1 MIREYIVTHLQKKL
15 NTNKVLV
22 IYDAVQ
28 FYAELLPALSKIA
41 KVIDLRNSILE
52 AREEAYHY
60 FNNDL
65 VNNTE
70 KGLVIYSPFE
80 APLNEQ
86 DKIEDPFYIFT
97 LGNNYFPYSA
107 SDKYETLCKACFSE
121 KESQINEL
129 FAQSIPDFDTIDAL
143 GDGNI
148 YAKLQV
154 LTGCKSEKELFL
166 ALMTPND
173 SQEAKLKS
181 DKTWFSEYKKLTE
194 AIGLNSKAN
203 KTFENV
209 NEELWRIIL
218 FSEFVFDLPI
228 ALPQKLQSVPIVK
241 ESSKSLVLD
250 IVKTIRN
257 NKASEQIYI
266 DKANEIEKQLGLSKE
281 FKNEINLG
289 SIVTFAFEDNT
300 YFNHFISLITQN
312 EFKKAEEV
320 KKQNKENIWP
330 QQDEERKKMWLL
342 ADYALKICQLT
353 SSKDKF
359 PAAAKAIVDLYAN
372 QLFEI
377 DLYQRRFE
385 MTISQIISSNQS
397 IDLLVTK
404 IRTIYREYIGKLQ
417 KAFYASFNSWPIE
430 GMNRNIQLFDKYITP
445 ELKGKKKIAYLL
457 VDALRFEIGK
467 ELEQS
472 LSNHFTINITPSCA
486 FVPTVTKYAMAAL
499 VPNAEKAL
507 SLNEHG
513 GKLEAFLDGKPALNL
528 ESRRTYFKEKLGDR
542 CEIIT
547 LDQLLNN
554 HQSTPDLLIIT
565 TNEIDGAGENLNIT
579 TALASMQQSIHNLSK
594 GLFALKKLGYEKTVI
609 ATDHGFML
617 YPTFLHGDSVKKP
630 QGEWIL
636 QKGRCIAGK
645 GIISENSLSFN
656 PSGIGVNSNVEN
668 FQFLKNYAVFEK
680 NLQFFHEG
688 ISLQEAIVPIIEI
701 ATNNFNTQK
710 EAEITLTYRGKSEG
724 SVTTRRPL
732 IELMCFQEGNIGFD
746 PITIKIE
753 AVSGNN
759 IIGEPIESE
768 EVNSLTK
775 LVEIFPQRAYK
786 IPLGLLD
793 EFEGK
798 FKVIASD
805 PLSGKEFSVIN
816 LETNY
821 LD

>member
-1 MIREYIVTHLQKKL
+1 MIREYIIAHLQIKL
-15 NTNKVLV
+15 NTNRALV
-22 IYDAVQ
+22 IYDETQ
-28 FYAELLPALSKIA
+28 FYLELISALSKTA
-41 KVIDLRNSILE
+41 KVINLQGSILE

-65 VNNTE
+65 INNAA
-70 KGLVIYSPFE
+70 KGLIIYSPFE
-80 APLNEQ
+80 APIDEQ

-107 SDKYETLCKACFSE
+107 SDKYETLCKACFPE

-143 GDGNI
+143 GEGNT

-166 ALMTPND
+166 ALMTPNEE
-173 SQEAKLKS
+173 QEHKLKS
-181 DKTWFSEYKKLTE
+181 DKTWFSEYKKLSE
-194 AIGLNSKAN
+194 VIGLVTKS
-203 KTFENV
+203 KTFQNV

-218 FSEFVFDLPI
+218 FSEFVFDLPVT
-228 ALPQKLQSVPIVK
+228 LPQKLLSVPVVK
-241 ESSKSLVLD
+241 ESSKPLVLE
-250 IVKTIRN
+250 IVKSIRN
-257 NKASEQIYI
+257 NKASEQNYI
-266 DKANEIEKQLGLSKE
+266 DKANEIEKQLALSHE
-281 FKNEINLG
+281 FKNEANLG

-300 YFNHFISLITQN
+300 YFNHFINLIIKKDLQ
-312 EFKKAEEV
+312 KAEEV

-330 QQDEERKKMWLL
+330 QHDEERKKMWLL
-342 ADYALKICQLT
+342 AGHALKICQLT
-353 SSKDKF
+353 ASKIKL
-359 PAAAKAIVDLYAN
+359 PKESKAIVDLYAN
-372 QLFEI
+372 QLYEI
-377 DLYQRRFE
+377 DLFQRRFE
-385 MTISQIISSNQS
+385 MTLSQIISGSQS
-397 IDLLVTK
+397 IDLLVTN
-404 IRTIYREYIGKLQ
+404 IRTIYRDYMDELQ
-417 KAFYASFNSWPIE
+417 KAFYTSFKSWPIE
-430 GMNRNIQLFDKYITP
+430 GLNRNIQLFDKYITP
-445 ELKGKKKIAYLL
+445 ELKGKKKVAYIL
-457 VDALRFEIGK
+457 VDALRFEISK

-499 VPNAEKAL
+499 VPDAENAL
-507 SLNEHG
+507 SLKEHN
-513 GKLEAFLDGKPALNL
+513 GKLEAFLDNKPALNL

-542 CEIIT
+542 CDIVT
-547 LDQLLNN
+547 LDELLNN

-594 GLFALKKLGYEKTVI
+594 GLYALKKLGYEKTVI

-617 YPTFLHGDSVKKP
+617 YPTFQPGDNVKKP

-645 GIISENSLSFN
+645 GVISENSLSFGA
-656 PSGIGVNSNVEN
+656 SSIGVNSDIEN

-680 NLQFFHEG
+680 NLQYFHEG

-701 ATNNFNTQK
+701 VTNNVNAQK
-710 EAEITLTYRGKSEG
+710 EAEITLTYRGKSDG
-724 SVTTRRPL
+724 FVTTRRPL
-732 IELMCFQEGNIGFD
+732 IELMCFQEDNLGFD

-753 AVSGNN
+753 AIAGDKV
-759 IIGEPIESE
+759 IGEPIGTE
-768 EVNSLTK
+768 EVNTLTK
-775 LVEIFPQRAYK
+775 LVEILPQRAYR
-786 IPLGLLD
+786 IPLNLLD
-793 EFEGK
+793 DFEGK
-798 FKVIASD
+798 FKVVASD
-805 PLSGKEFSVIN
+805 PLSGKEFSAIN

>member
-1 MIREYIVTHLQKKL
+1 MIREYIIAHLQKKL

-22 IYDAVQ
+22 IYDETL
-28 FYAELLPALSKIA
+28 FYVELIPALSKIA
-41 KVIDLRNSILE
+41 KVINLQGSVLE
-52 AREEAYHY
+52 AREEAYNY

-65 VNNTE
+65 ISNAE
-70 KGLVIYSPFE
+70 KGLIIYSPFE
-80 APLNEQ
+80 APLDEQ

-97 LGNNYFPYSA
+97 LGNNYFPYTP
-107 SDKYETLCKACFSE
+107 SDEYETLCKACFPE

-129 FAQSIPDFDTIDAL
+129 FEQSTPDFDTIDAL
-143 GDGNI
+143 GDGNT

-154 LTGCKSEKELFL
+154 LTGCKSERELFL
-166 ALMTPND
+166 ALMTPNED
-173 SQEAKLKS
+173 QLDKLKS
-181 DKTWFSEYKKLTE
+181 DKTWLSEYKKLTQV
-194 AIGLNSKAN
+194 IGLKTNA
-203 KTFENV
+203 KTFENAY
-209 NEELWRIIL
+209 EELWRIIL
-218 FSEFVFDLPI
+218 FSEFVFDLPV
-228 ALPQKLQSVPIVK
+228 ALPQKLQSVPVVK
-241 ESSKSLVLD
+241 ENSKQLVLD

-266 DKANEIEKQLGLSKE
+266 DKANEIEKQLALSQE

-300 YFNHFISLITQN
+300 YFNHFINLIIQ
-312 EFKKAEEV
+312 KDLKQAEEV

-330 QQDEERKKMWLL
+330 QHDEERKKMWLL

-353 SSKDKF
+353 TSKTKL
-359 PAAAKAIVDLYAN
+359 PKESKAIVDLYAN
-372 QLFEI
+372 QLYEI
-377 DLYQRRFE
+377 DLFQRRFE
-385 MTISQIISSNQS
+385 MTLSQIISSNQS
-397 IDLLVTK
+397 IDLLVTN
-404 IRTIYREYIGKLQ
+404 IRTIYRDYMDELQ
-417 KAFYASFNSWPIE
+417 KAFYSSFQSWPIE
-430 GMNRNIQLFDKYITP
+430 GLNRNIQLFDKYITP
-445 ELKGKKKIAYLL
+445 ELTGKKKIAYIL

-472 LSNHFTINITPSCA
+472 LSNHFSINITPSCA

-507 SLNEHG
+507 SLKEHN
-513 GKLEAFLDGKPALNL
+513 GKLESFLDGKPALNL
-528 ESRRTYFKEKLGDR
+528 ESRRNYYKEKLGDR
-542 CEIIT
+542 CGIIT
-547 LDQLLNN
+547 LDELLNN

-565 TNEIDGAGENLNIT
+565 TTEIDGAGENLNIT

-594 GLFALKKLGYEKTVI
+594 GLFALKKLGYEKTII

-617 YPTFLHGDSVKKP
+617 YPSFQPGDNVKKP

-645 GIISENSLSFN
+645 GTNSENSLSFN
-656 PSGIGVNSNVEN
+656 ASGIGINSDIEN

-680 NLQFFHEG
+680 NLQYFHEG

-701 ATNNFNTQK
+701 VTNNVGAQK

-724 SVTTRRPL
+724 FVTTRRPL

-753 AVSGNN
+753 A
-759 IIGEPIESE
+759 IGGDKVVGEAIESE

-786 IPLGLLD
+786 IPLSLLD
-793 EFEGK
+793 DFEGK
-798 FKVIASD
+798 FKVVASD

>member
-1 MIREYIVTHLQKKL
+1 MIREYIIAHIQKKL

-22 IYDAVQ
+22 IYDENL
-28 FYAELLPALSKIA
+28 FYLELLPALSKIA
-41 KVIDLRNSILE
+41 KVINLQDSVLE
-52 AREEAYHY
+52 AREEAYNF

-65 VNNTE
+65 VNNAD
-70 KGLVIYSPFE
+70 KGLIIYSPFE
-80 APLNEQ
+80 APLDEQ

-97 LGNNYFPYSA
+97 LGNNYFPYTP
-107 SDKYETLCKACFSE
+107 SDKYETLCKACFPE

-129 FAQSIPDFDTIDAL
+129 FEQSTPDFDTIDAL
-143 GDGNI
+143 GGGNT

-154 LTGCKSEKELFL
+154 LTGCKSERELFL
-166 ALMTPND
+166 AIMTPNEEQLD
-173 SQEAKLKS
+173 KLKS
-181 DKTWFSEYKKLTE
+181 DKTWVSEYKKLTQV
-194 AIGLNSKAN
+194 IGLKTNA
-203 KTFENV
+203 KTFENA
-209 NEELWRIIL
+209 NEELWRTIL
-218 FSEFVFDLPI
+218 FSEFVFDLPVE
-228 ALPQKLQSVPIVK
+228 LPQKLQSVPIVN
-241 ESSKSLVLD
+241 ESSKTLVLD

-266 DKANEIEKQLGLSKE
+266 DKANEIEKQLALSHE

-300 YFNHFISLITQN
+300 YFNHFINLIIQKDLKN
-312 EFKKAEEV
+312 AEEV

-330 QQDEERKKMWLL
+330 QHDEERKKMWLL
-342 ADYALKICQLT
+342 ADHALKICQLT
-353 SSKDKF
+353 ASKIKL
-359 PAAAKAIVDLYAN
+359 PKESKAIVDLYAN
-372 QLFEI
+372 QLYEI
-377 DLYQRRFE
+377 DLFQRRFE
-385 MTISQIISSNQS
+385 MTVSQIISSNQS
-397 IDLLVTK
+397 IDLLVTN
-404 IRTIYREYIGKLQ
+404 IRTIYRDYMDELQ
-417 KAFYASFNSWPIE
+417 KAFYSSFKSWPLE
-430 GMNRNIQLFDKYITP
+430 GLNRNIQLFDKYITP
-445 ELKGKKKIAYLL
+445 ELTGKKKIAYIL

-472 LSNHFTINITPSCA
+472 LSNHFSINITPSCA

-507 SLNEHG
+507 SLKEHN
-513 GKLEAFLDGKPALNL
+513 GKLEAFLEGKPALNL

-547 LDQLLNN
+547 LDELLNN
-554 HQSTPDLLIIT
+554 HQSTPDLLIVT

-594 GLFALKKLGYEKTVI
+594 GLFALKKLGYEKTII

-617 YPTFLHGDSVKKP
+617 YPSFQPGDNVKKP

-645 GIISENSLSFN
+645 GTILENNLSFN
-656 PSGIGVNSNVEN
+656 ASDIGVNSDVEN

-680 NLQFFHEG
+680 NLQYFHEG

-701 ATNNFNTQK
+701 ATNNGNTQK
-710 EAEITLTYRGKSEG
+710 QAEITLTYRGKSDG
-724 SVTTRRPL
+724 FVTTRRPL
-732 IELMCFQEGNIGFD
+732 IELMCFQDGNIGFD

-753 AVSGNN
+753 AIANDKV
-759 IIGEPIESE
+759 IGEAIEAE

-775 LVEIFPQRAYK
+775 LVEIFPQRAYR
-786 IPLGLLD
+786 IPLSLLD
-793 EFEGK
+793 DFEGK
-798 FKVIASD
+798 FKVVASD